1 MFTIVNA
8 TVDAVCDQFA
18 WRESPSNGP
27 VKRSNG
33 SEDRA
38 KIDTL
43 GRQATRSVKRTP
55 FCSNSVGKLRPSS
68 FLNEA
73 TNLAGRLP

>member
-8 TVDAVCDQFA
+8 TVDAVGDQFA

-33 SEDRA
+33 A
-38 KIDTL
+38 KTA
-43 GRQATRSVKRTP
+43 RRSTRSTGR
-55 FCSNSVGKLRPSS
+55 RPD
-68 FLNEA
+68 
-73 TNLAGRLP
+73 R